1 MKSPLTPEGGIVV
14 TFLEQSDVAVASK
27 CLWMPICN
35 RFFKIIF
42 ISVLFFP
49 LWGAGGFVYAQH
61 THADGTVH
69 EDHAETTAK
78 TETASGKKSEAVS
91 ERYELVLKYDHLHA
105 DETGKLMLYVA
116 DPITNR
122 PISNAK
128 ITLTASLDSKAKFD
142 IQPKDAG
149 VYEVNATFSK
159 ERTFALTAKIDGTN
173 GPDLI
178 MLKGVLVGHDASD
191 HAQEEATPTAWYQ
204 NPYMLGI
211 GGLALGMLLMFL
223 LMRVRNKKLLMVL
236 LIVGLMV
243 PSAIEQPS
251 WAQHVH
257 ADGTVHEDHADEEST
272 KTTTGLS
279 NQFEVLK
286 ETQFLFGVLT
296 EKIETGNFKETTQLY
311 GTVIPASSGMAV
323 VQTPQIGRI
332 VSLTARVGQR
342 VGKGQ
347 MLAVVEQTL
356 DASTQVNL
364 QAERNNLEVELTAAQ
379 KEYDRL
385 KKIED
390 IAAKRELT
398 EAEARLNKATE
409 NLKVFNNIA
418 KNGKGNSRLVAL
430 TAPISGVIAPFSVA
444 IGSTVSVGETLFT
457 ITNLNK
463 VYVEAQVF
471 DQDADKVMAGKSF
484 EVLCQRDA
492 PKHQTNRVRLLSSA
506 QMVNTNQSQ
515 KVLFEVENPN
525 GDFKIG
531 EYVTVRVKAAQ
542 DTRTLALPNAAL
554 NQVNGKPCVFIKE
567 SPERFRIE
575 YVATGRNNG
584 ESTIIQNN
592 LPSGEKVV
600 VASSYQL
607 KMIFLNQ

>member
-1 MKSPLTPEGGIVV
+1 MKKQSPPSLRRGVFKDTL
-14 TFLEQSDVAVASK
+14 FKLKKS
-27 CLWMPICN
+27 LWLLI
-35 RFFKIIF
+35 
-42 ISVLFFP
+42 FP
-49 LWGAGGFVYAQH
+49 LWGLGGFVYAQH

-69 EDHAETTAK
+69 EDPAETPAK
-78 TETASGKKSEAVS
+78 ADASGIKKAEAVS

-105 DETGKLMLYVA
+105 DEAGKLMLYVA
-116 DPITNR
+116 DPTTNR
-122 PISNAK
+122 PISDAK
-128 ITLTASLDSKAKFD
+128 ITLTASLDSKAKFTL
-142 IQPKDAG
+142 QPKEAG
-149 VYEVNATFSK
+149 VYEVTAVFSK
-159 ERTFALTAKIDGTN
+159 ERIFALTAKIDGIN

-178 MLKGVLVGHDASD
+178 LLKGVLVGHDESE
-191 HAQEEATPTAWYQ
+191 HAHEAETTTNAWYQ
-204 NPYMLGI
+204 NPYLLGL

-223 LMRVRNKKLLMVL
+223 LMRVRNKRLLMVL
-236 LIVGLMV
+236 LIVGLML
-243 PSAIEQPS
+243 PSALEQPS

-257 ADGTVHEDHADEEST
+257 ADGTMHEDHAEEESA

-279 NQFEVLK
+279 NQFEVPK

-296 EKIETGNFKETTQLY
+296 EKIETGNFKEITQLY
-311 GTVIPASSGMAV
+311 GTVIPASTGMAV
-323 VQTPQIGRI
+323 VQTPQVGRI
-332 VSLTARVGQR
+332 VSLAARVGQR

-347 MLAVVEQTL
+347 TLAVVEQTL
-356 DASTQVNL
+356 DAGTQVSL

-390 IAAKRELT
+390 IAAKRDLS

-418 KNGKGNSRLVAL
+418 KNGKGNSRLVTL
-430 TAPISGVIAPFSVA
+430 TAPITGVIAPFSVA
-444 IGSTVSVGETLFT
+444 IGSTVSMGETLFT

-471 DQDADKVMAGKSF
+471 DQDADKVLAGVSF
-484 EVLCQRDA
+484 EVECQRDA
-492 PKHQTNRVRLLSSA
+492 PKHQTNRVKLLSSA
-506 QMVNTNQSQ
+506 QMVNANQSQ
-515 KVLFEVENPN
+515 RVLFEVENPD

-542 DTRTLALPNAAL
+542 DSRTLALPNAAL

-567 SPERFRIE
+567 APERFRIE
-575 YVATGRNNG
+575 YVATGSNNG
-584 ESTIIQNN
+584 EATIIQNN